1 MADGMKLAVKTVK
14 RSGWEQLDVGVLDR
28 KLSGHCL
35 EMSQMEAS

>member
-1 MADGMKLAVKTVK
+1 MADGIELAVKTVK
-14 RSGWEQLDVGVLDR
+14 RSGWEQLGMDVLDK